1 MLGTILMVF
10 AFVFL
15 AISVRWN
22 PPGYNFL
29 SLGMALWCLAVIL
42 GGASIHLGR

>member
-1 MLGTILMVF
+1 MNLILMVF

-22 PPGYNFL
+22 PPGWNFL
-29 SLGMALWCLAVIL
+29 SLGMALWCLAEIL
-42 GGASIHLGR
+42 GSAGLHLR

>member
-1 MLGTILMVF
+1 MNLILMVF

-22 PPGYNFL
+22 PPGWSFL

-42 GGASIHLGR
+42 GGAGLHFGR